1 MNKNNLLIVGYC
13 HLADGF
19 LYGAEALKKYNYNIY
34 FFPYLSYKMDKIEL
48 CRLFKQMNI

>member
-19 LYGAEALKKYNYNIY
+19 LYGSEALKKHNYNI
-34 FFPYLSYKMDKIEL
+34 FFFLIYLIKWIKLKI
-48 CRLFKQMNI
+48 